1 MALEIELWFSL
12 TENKYGVGMQTW
24 WCDVIKN
31 LHVASILKVT
41 SWS

>member
-1 MALEIELWFSL
+1 MALEIEVWFSL
-12 TENKYGVGMQTW
+12 TENRYGMGMQTW
-24 WCDVIKN
+24 YDVIKN